1 MFIFQENVMKKTDP
15 TVKKETV
22 WLGLWVLTGCVL
34 MHGVFLMIGRWSL
47 SVLWGS
53 LLGALGAVGNFYLL
67 GRTVQS
73 AVDRGQDRARTL
85 LKLSQTYRL
94 LALLVL
100 VVVGVVL
107 PCFQTV
113 AVILPLFFPRLAF
126 FIRGLSGKTN

>member
-1 MFIFQENVMKKTDP
+1 MKKTDP
-15 TVKKETV
+15 TVKKETL
-22 WLGLWVLTGCVL
+22 WLGLWVLCGCVL
-34 MHGVFLMIGRWSL
+34 MHGVFLLLGRWSL

-73 AVDRGQDRARTL
+73 AVDRDQDRARSL

-94 LALLVL
+94 LGLL
-100 VVVGVVL
+100 VVVVIGVVL
-107 PCFQTV
+107 PYFHTV

-126 FIRGLSGKTN
+126 FFRGFTQKGN